1 MQRLYSIG
9 IFLYGLSIKIA
20 SVFNHKAALWVKG
33 RFRIFEQLS
42 TALQKPSLDR
52 HNRKLAWFHCAS
64 LGEFEQGRPVM
75 EAFRKKH
82 PEYIILL
89 TFFSPSGYEV
99 RKAYTGADIVFYLPL
114 DTRKNAAR
122 FIGLVK
128 PDVAFFVKYEFWF
141 NFLELLHEKKIK
153 TFLISAIF
161 RGDQHFFKWYGDW
174 SRSILRGFTHIF
186 VQNNYSHELLSF
198 VGVENVTVSGDTRL
212 DRVADIAADIKEF
225 PLVKAFAG
233 NSKVLIAGSTWPADE
248 ELLVK
253 YLQTNKHQIK
263 TIIAPHEIEEAKIRV
278 LIEKLGSKAGRYSQ
292 ANPQNISTWDVLII
306 DSIGMLAHLYNYGTI
321 AYIGGG
327 FGEGIHNILEAAVFG
342 LPVIFGPNYTKFHE
356 ALELLEREG
365 AFPVDN
371 YSDFEQALNNLLED
385 PELLTFASDTCK
397 LFIDSRTGA
406 TRIIMK
412 EVQESLD
419 TL

>member
-33 RFRIFEQLS
+33 RIRIFEQLS
-42 TALQKPSLDR
+42 TALEKSSLDR

-75 EAFRKKH
+75 EAFRKIH

-89 TFFSPSGYEV
+89 TFFSPSGYEI
-99 RKAYTGADIVFYLPL
+99 RKAYTGADLVFYLPL

-161 RGDQHFFKWYGDW
+161 RGDQHFFKWYGSW
-174 SRSILRGFTHIF
+174 SRSILRDFTHIF

-225 PLVKAFAG
+225 PLIKAFAR
-233 NSKVLIAGSTWPADE
+233 NSMVLIAGSTWPPDE

-253 YLQTNKHQIK
+253 YLKTNKYQVK
-263 TIIAPHEIEEAKIRV
+263 TIIAPHEIEEAKIRT
-278 LIEKLGSKAGRYSQ
+278 LIEKLGLRAGRYSQ
-292 ANPQNISTWDVLII
+292 ANPQNILTWEVLII

-342 LPVIFGPNYTKFHE
+342 LPVIFGPNYAKFHE

-365 AFPVDN
+365 AFPVEN
-371 YSDFEQALNNLLED
+371 YADFEKVLNNLLDD
-385 PELLTFASDTCK
+385 PELLAFASETCK

-419 TL
+419 KL